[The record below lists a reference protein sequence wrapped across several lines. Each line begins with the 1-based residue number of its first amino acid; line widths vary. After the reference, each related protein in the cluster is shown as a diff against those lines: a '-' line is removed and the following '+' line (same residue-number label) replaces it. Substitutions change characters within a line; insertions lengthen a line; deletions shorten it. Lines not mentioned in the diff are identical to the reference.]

1 MRYLGCCLLFAAT
14 SAAAQTPSAQSGDKI
29 VPQPI
34 TLTGCVAAGVE
45 SNTYVLSNVASDKP
59 VGTTGSAAPDV
70 FYWLDSRDKL
80 KPHVGYQVQ
89 VTGMLDDDVDKTT
102 VKSKDGKVE
111 LKSERTRK
119 VEVPEG
125 TQVASAM
132 GRPGTTR
139 TGYKVKV
146 QSVTRLPG
154 HCAQ

>member
-1 MRYLGCCLLFAAT
+1 MRYLSCCVLLAAT
-14 SAAAQTPSAQSGDKI
+14 SAAAQTPSPKSGDKI

-34 TLTGCVAAGVE
+34 TLTGCVTSGVE
-45 SNTYVLSNVASDKP
+45 PDTYVLSNVASDKP
-59 VGTTGSAAPDV
+59 VGTTGSAEPDV

-80 KPHVGYQVQ
+80 KPHVGHPVQ
-89 VTGMLDDDVDKTT
+89 VIGMLDDDVDKTT

-125 TQVASAM
+125 TRVAAAM

-146 QSVTRLPG
+146 QSVNRLSG
-154 HCAQ
+154 SCS